1 MNKTSVE
8 HQLSLLKKGDSLM
21 LETIYKKNR
30 LPFLNFAKKYELP
43 KADVIDV
50 YQDAI
55 IALRDNVVL
64 GKIET
69 LNSSLRTYLFSIGK
83 FMIFKK
89 INEYKSTEALTKDV
103 KVISKEIQFF
113 DFNSKGIDP
122 KQQRVNLCLGQLGE
136 KCQQVLKLFYYDG
149 LTLEEIQQHLGY
161 DNYNVVKSQKSRCLK
176 SLKDLINKQNPHE

>member
-8 HQLSLLKKGDSLM
+8 HQMSLLKKGDSLM
-21 LETIYKKNR
+21 LETIYKENR
-30 LPFLNFAKKYELP
+30 LPFYNFAKKYDIPE
-43 KADVIDV
+43 ADVIDV

-69 LNSSLRTYLFSIGK
+69 LDSSLRTYLFSIGK
-83 FMIFKK
+83 FMIYKK
-89 INEYKSTEALTKDV
+89 INSYKNTNPLPE
-103 KVISKEIQFF
+103 EIKNLEQEVRFF
-113 DFNSKGIDP
+113 DYERAAIDP

-149 LTLEEIQQHLGY
+149 LTLEEIQQYLGY

-176 SLKDLINKQNPHE
+176 TLKKMLEKQ

>member
-8 HQLSLLKKGDSLM
+8 HQLSLIKKGDSVI
-21 LETIYKKNR
+21 LETIYKENR
-30 LPFLNFAKKYELP
+30 LPFFNFAKNYDLP

-69 LNSSLRTYLFSIGK
+69 LHSSLRTYLFSIGK
-83 FMIFKK
+83 FMILKK
-89 INEYKSTEALTKDV
+89 IKNYKNTSPLIKPLVQDHM
-103 KVISKEIQFF
+103 FF
-113 DFNSKGIDP
+113 DYTYGDADP
-122 KQQRVNLCLGQLGE
+122 RQQRVNLCLDQLGE

-149 LTLEEIQQHLGY
+149 LTLEEIQQYLGY
-161 DNYNVVKSQKSRCLK
+161 DNYNVVNSQKSRCLK
-176 SLKDLINKQNPHE
+176 TLKEMLEKQ